1 MGFLNNLFSY
11 FSSYNSIL
19 INSFSILFIIFI
31 ENPLKLKLVKLVSD
45 LKTSTKQNVLYVILL
60 SVFMVC
66 LEFFIDNNYNIFIG
80 YIFNFILIYFIFKM
94 NLFKT
99 FLTVLISILIFMFS
113 YIFVLVPFI
122 KIFNISYLMIQQ
134 IPLYYITFLL
144 IFYAIVALFLIAI
157 NYTKFKIDS
166 LDCLNRKSKILFT
179 IYNIFSISLIYIFV
193 NNCLKLDENIF
204 VNYIFTIFYFIGN
217 MVIYILI
224 TKYSSLKLDLEVA
237 NNYNQVLSNINDTV
251 RAFKHDFANIIASIG
266 GFISTNDMLG
276 LKKFYL
282 SLETDYNELNNL
294 YTLNP
299 ELISNSGVYNLLNQ
313 KYNLAVSN
321 GIKFNLSYFV
331 DINNFNISIYE
342 LTRILGILIDNAID
356 AAKSS
361 HEKILNVSFKS
372 EPKKHRNVIV
382 VQNSYLDKN
391 LDIDD
396 IFRKGITS
404 KVNHTGLGL
413 WEVKKIL
420 GKNPNLDLYT
430 SKDDLLFTQQLE
442 IYDCVK

>member
-11 FSSYNSIL
+11 FSSYNSML
-19 INSFSILFIIFI
+19 INSFSVIFIIFI
-31 ENPLKLKLVKLVSD
+31 ENSLKLKLVKLVSD

-179 IYNIFSISLIYIFV
+179 IYNIFSISLIYFFS

-442 IYDCVK
+442 IYDC

>member
-11 FSSYNSIL
+11 FSSYNSML
-19 INSFSILFIIFI
+19 INSFSVIFIIFI
-31 ENPLKLKLVKLVSD
+31 ENSLKLKLVKLVSD

-420 GKNPNLDLYT
+420 SKNPNLDLYT

-442 IYDCVK
+442 IYDC

>member
-1 MGFLNNLFSY
+1 M
-11 FSSYNSIL
+11 L
-19 INSFSILFIIFI
+19 INSFSVIFIIFI
-31 ENPLKLKLVKLVSD
+31 ENSLKLKLVKLVSD

-179 IYNIFSISLIYIFV
+179 IYNIFSISLIYFFS

-442 IYDCVK
+442 IYDC

>member
-11 FSSYNSIL
+11 FSSYNSML
-19 INSFSILFIIFI
+19 INSFSVIFIIFI
-31 ENPLKLKLVKLVSD
+31 ENSLKLKLVKLVSD

-99 FLTVLISILIFMFS
+99 FLTMSISILIFMFS

-134 IPLYYITFLL
+134 IPPYYITFLL

-157 NYTKFKIDS
+157 NYTKFKIDY

-342 LTRILGILIDNAID
+342 LTRILGILLDNAID

-420 GKNPNLDLYT
+420 SKNPNLDLYT

-442 IYDCVK
+442 IYDC

>member
-11 FSSYNSIL
+11 FSSYNSML
-19 INSFSILFIIFI
+19 INSFSVIFIIFI

-99 FLTVLISILIFMFS
+99 FLTMSISILIFMFS

-134 IPLYYITFLL
+134 IPLYYIAFLL
-144 IFYAIVALFLIAI
+144 IFYTIVALFLIAI
-157 NYTKFKIDS
+157 NYTKFKIDY

-179 IYNIFSISLIYIFV
+179 IYNIFSISLIYIFG

-442 IYDCVK
+442 IYDC

>member
-11 FSSYNSIL
+11 FSSYNSML
-19 INSFSILFIIFI
+19 INSFSVIFIIFI

-99 FLTVLISILIFMFS
+99 FLTMSISILIFMFS

-134 IPLYYITFLL
+134 IPPYYITFLL

-442 IYDCVK
+442 IYDC

>member
-99 FLTVLISILIFMFS
+99 FLTISISILIFMFS

-442 IYDCVK
+442 IYDC

>member
-19 INSFSILFIIFI
+19 INSFSVIFIIFI
-31 ENPLKLKLVKLVSD
+31 ENSLKLKLVKLVSD

-99 FLTVLISILIFMFS
+99 FLTMSISILIFMFS

-134 IPLYYITFLL
+134 IPPYYITFLL

-420 GKNPNLDLYT
+420 SKNPNLDLYT

-442 IYDCVK
+442 IYDC

>member
-19 INSFSILFIIFI
+19 INSFSVIFIIFI
-31 ENPLKLKLVKLVSD
+31 ENSLKLKLVKLVSD

-99 FLTVLISILIFMFS
+99 FLTMSISILIFMFS

-134 IPLYYITFLL
+134 IPPYYITFLL

-342 LTRILGILIDNAID
+342 LTRILGILLDNAID

-420 GKNPNLDLYT
+420 SKNPNLDLYT

-442 IYDCVK
+442 IYDC

>member
-11 FSSYNSIL
+11 FSSYNSML
-19 INSFSILFIIFI
+19 INSFSVIFIIFI
-31 ENPLKLKLVKLVSD
+31 ENSLKLKLVKLVSD
-45 LKTSTKQNVLYVILL
+45 LKTSTKQNVLYIILL

-99 FLTVLISILIFMFS
+99 FLTMSISILIFMFS

-134 IPLYYITFLL
+134 IPPYYITFLL

-179 IYNIFSISLIYIFV
+179 IYNIFSISLIYFFS

-442 IYDCVK
+442 IYDC

>member
-166 LDCLNRKSKILFT
+166 LNCLNRKSKILFT
-179 IYNIFSISLIYIFV
+179 IYNIFSISLIYIFG

-420 GKNPNLDLYT
+420 SKNPNLDLYT

>member
-11 FSSYNSIL
+11 FSSYNSML
-19 INSFSILFIIFI
+19 VNSFSILFIIFI

-99 FLTVLISILIFMFS
+99 FLTMSISILIFMFS

-134 IPLYYITFLL
+134 IPPYYITFLL

-342 LTRILGILIDNAID
+342 LTRILGILLDNAID

-420 GKNPNLDLYT
+420 SKNPNLDLYT

>member
-11 FSSYNSIL
+11 FSSYNSML
-19 INSFSILFIIFI
+19 INSFSVIFIIFI
-31 ENPLKLKLVKLVSD
+31 ENSLKLKLVKLVSD

-442 IYDCVK
+442 IYDC

>member
-11 FSSYNSIL
+11 FSSYNSML
-19 INSFSILFIIFI
+19 INSFSVIFIIFI
-31 ENPLKLKLVKLVSD
+31 ENSLKLKLVKLVSD

-99 FLTVLISILIFMFS
+99 FFTMSISILIFMFS

-134 IPLYYITFLL
+134 IPPYYITFLL

-157 NYTKFKIDS
+157 NYTKFKIDY

-179 IYNIFSISLIYIFV
+179 IYNIFTISLIYILG
-193 NNCLKLDENIF
+193 NNCLKLNENIF

-217 MVIYILI
+217 MFIYILI

-420 GKNPNLDLYT
+420 SKNPNLDLYT

-442 IYDCVK
+442 IYDC

>member
-1 MGFLNNLFSY
+1 
-11 FSSYNSIL
+11 
-19 INSFSILFIIFI
+19 
-31 ENPLKLKLVKLVSD
+31 
-45 LKTSTKQNVLYVILL
+45 
-60 SVFMVC
+60 
-66 LEFFIDNNYNIFIG
+66 
-80 YIFNFILIYFIFKM
+80 
-94 NLFKT
+94 
-99 FLTVLISILIFMFS
+99 
-113 YIFVLVPFI
+113 
-122 KIFNISYLMIQQ
+122 MIQQ
-134 IPLYYITFLL
+134 IPLYYIAFLL
-144 IFYAIVALFLIAI
+144 IFYTIVALFLIAI
-157 NYTKFKIDS
+157 NYTKFKIDY

-217 MVIYILI
+217 IVIYILI

-342 LTRILGILIDNAID
+342 LTRILGILLDNAID

-420 GKNPNLDLYT
+420 SKNPNLDLYT

-442 IYDCVK
+442 IYDC

>member
-134 IPLYYITFLL
+134 IPPYYITFLL

-442 IYDCVK
+442 IYDC

>member
-99 FLTVLISILIFMFS
+99 FLTMSISILIFIFS

-122 KIFNISYLMIQQ
+122 KIFNIRYLMIQQ
-134 IPLYYITFLL
+134 VPLYYITFLL

>member
-60 SVFMVC
+60 SVFMFC

-99 FLTVLISILIFMFS
+99 FLTMSISILIFMFS

-134 IPLYYITFLL
+134 IPPYYITFLL

-420 GKNPNLDLYT
+420 SKNPNLDLYT

-442 IYDCVK
+442 IYDC

>member
-11 FSSYNSIL
+11 FSSYNSML
-19 INSFSILFIIFI
+19 INSFSVIFIIFI
-31 ENPLKLKLVKLVSD
+31 ENSLKLKLVKLVSD
-45 LKTSTKQNVLYVILL
+45 LKTSTKQNVLYIILL

-99 FLTVLISILIFMFS
+99 FLTISISILIFMFS

-157 NYTKFKIDS
+157 NYTKFKIDY

-179 IYNIFSISLIYIFV
+179 IYNIFTISLIYILG
-193 NNCLKLDENIF
+193 NNCLKLNENIF

-217 MVIYILI
+217 MFIYILI

-420 GKNPNLDLYT
+420 SKNPNLDLYT

>member
-99 FLTVLISILIFMFS
+99 FLTMLISILIFMFS

-179 IYNIFSISLIYIFV
+179 IYNIFSISLIYFFG

-442 IYDCVK
+442 IYDC

>member
-11 FSSYNSIL
+11 FSSYNSML
-19 INSFSILFIIFI
+19 INSFSVIFIIFI
-31 ENPLKLKLVKLVSD
+31 ENSLKLKLVKLVSD
-45 LKTSTKQNVLYVILL
+45 LKTSTKQNVLYIILL

-99 FLTVLISILIFMFS
+99 FLTISISILIFMFS

-134 IPLYYITFLL
+134 IPLYYIAFLL
-144 IFYAIVALFLIAI
+144 IFYTIVALFLIAI
-157 NYTKFKIDS
+157 NYTKFKIDY

-179 IYNIFSISLIYIFV
+179 IYNIFSISLIYIFG

-217 MVIYILI
+217 IVIYILI

-276 LKKFYL
+276 LKKFYF

-442 IYDCVK
+442 IYDC

>member
-11 FSSYNSIL
+11 FSSYNSML
-19 INSFSILFIIFI
+19 INSFSVIFIIFI
-31 ENPLKLKLVKLVSD
+31 ENSLKLKLVKLVSD
-45 LKTSTKQNVLYVILL
+45 LKTSTKQNVLYIILL

-99 FLTVLISILIFMFS
+99 FLTISISILIFMFS

-179 IYNIFSISLIYIFV
+179 IYNIFSISLIYILG
-193 NNCLKLDENIF
+193 NNCLKLNENIF

-217 MVIYILI
+217 IVIYILI

-442 IYDCVK
+442 IYDC

>member
-19 INSFSILFIIFI
+19 INSFSVIFIIFI

-99 FLTVLISILIFMFS
+99 FLTMSISILIFMFS

-420 GKNPNLDLYT
+420 SKNPNLDLYT

-442 IYDCVK
+442 IYDC

>member
-99 FLTVLISILIFMFS
+99 FLTMSISILIFMFS

-134 IPLYYITFLL
+134 IPPYYITFLL

-224 TKYSSLKLDLEVA
+224 TKYSSLKLDLEVS

-420 GKNPNLDLYT
+420 SKNPNLDLYT

>member
-11 FSSYNSIL
+11 FSSYNSML
-19 INSFSILFIIFI
+19 INSFSVIFIIFI
-31 ENPLKLKLVKLVSD
+31 ENSLKLKLVKLVSD
-45 LKTSTKQNVLYVILL
+45 LKTSTKQNVLYIILL

-99 FLTVLISILIFMFS
+99 FLTISISILIFMFS

-134 IPLYYITFLL
+134 IPLYYIAFLL
-144 IFYAIVALFLIAI
+144 IFYTIVALFLIAI
-157 NYTKFKIDS
+157 NYTKFKIDY

-342 LTRILGILIDNAID
+342 LTRILGILLDNAID

-420 GKNPNLDLYT
+420 SKNPNLDLYT

-442 IYDCVK
+442 IYDC

>member
-99 FLTVLISILIFMFS
+99 FLTMSISILIFMFS

-134 IPLYYITFLL
+134 IPPYYITFLL

>member
-11 FSSYNSIL
+11 FSSYNSML
-19 INSFSILFIIFI
+19 INSFSVIFIIFI
-31 ENPLKLKLVKLVSD
+31 ENSLKLKLVKLVSD

-179 IYNIFSISLIYIFV
+179 IYNIFSISLIYFFS

>member
-11 FSSYNSIL
+11 FSSYNSML
-19 INSFSILFIIFI
+19 INSFSVIFIIFI
-31 ENPLKLKLVKLVSD
+31 ENSLKLKLVKLVSD
-45 LKTSTKQNVLYVILL
+45 LKTSNKQNVLYIILL

-99 FLTVLISILIFMFS
+99 FLTISISILIFMFS

-134 IPLYYITFLL
+134 IPLYYIAFLL
-144 IFYAIVALFLIAI
+144 IFYTIVALFLIAI
-157 NYTKFKIDS
+157 NYTKFKIDY

-342 LTRILGILIDNAID
+342 LTRILGILLDNAID

-420 GKNPNLDLYT
+420 SKNPNLDLYT

-442 IYDCVK
+442 IYDC

>member
-19 INSFSILFIIFI
+19 INSFSVIFIIFI

-99 FLTVLISILIFMFS
+99 FLTMSISILIFMFS

-342 LTRILGILIDNAID
+342 LTRILGILLDNAID

-442 IYDCVK
+442 IYDC

>member
-11 FSSYNSIL
+11 FSSYNSML
-19 INSFSILFIIFI
+19 VNSFSILFIIFI

-99 FLTVLISILIFMFS
+99 FLTISISILIFMFS

-342 LTRILGILIDNAID
+342 LTRILGILLDNAID

-442 IYDCVK
+442 IYDC

>member
-11 FSSYNSIL
+11 FSSYNSML

-179 IYNIFSISLIYIFV
+179 IYNIFSISLIYFFS

>member
-99 FLTVLISILIFMFS
+99 FLTISISILIFMFS

>member
-166 LDCLNRKSKILFT
+166 LNCLNRKSKILFT
-179 IYNIFSISLIYIFV
+179 IYNIFSISLIYFFS

>member
-99 FLTVLISILIFMFS
+99 FLTMSISILIFMFS

-134 IPLYYITFLL
+134 IPPYYITFLL

-420 GKNPNLDLYT
+420 SKNPNLDLYT

>member
-11 FSSYNSIL
+11 FSSYNSML
-19 INSFSILFIIFI
+19 VNSFSVIFIIFI
-31 ENPLKLKLVKLVSD
+31 ENSLKLKLVKLVSD

-99 FLTVLISILIFMFS
+99 FLTMSISILIFMFS

-134 IPLYYITFLL
+134 IPPYYITFLL

-420 GKNPNLDLYT
+420 SKNPNLDLYT